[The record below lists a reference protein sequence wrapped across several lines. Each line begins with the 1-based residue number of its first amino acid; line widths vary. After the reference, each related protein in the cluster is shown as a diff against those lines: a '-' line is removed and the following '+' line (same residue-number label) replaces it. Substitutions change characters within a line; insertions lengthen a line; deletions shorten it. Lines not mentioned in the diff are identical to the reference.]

1 MNTKLINNLK
11 KSVVKVSSCLM
22 AACIAV
28 TIVGAEVNVSA
39 AEAET
44 TTTATTT
51 TATTTVKKVSLSK
64 PKLISATRYENS
76 DTHPFNKQTNTLVV
90 RWNAVKNAKQYQV
103 YVKGGKYKNWTKY
116 KTVNAKYTKCT
127 VTGLKRATEYTFK
140 VRAVNGTSYSA
151 FSGNQLLKTARMD
164 FDRAGWEAMCRIVYH
179 EVGQI
184 NNSTWDKPMVY
195 VSDCIVNRYSAAKY
209 YSGSNAWKSSYRNY
223 SNIQSIIYN
232 SGGFMSSAGLT
243 RDGATYAR
251 VPARVKNAVYSAVY
265 DVTSYKGIKHDYD
278 IYFWSNTSYR
288 PNSYK
293 VAYSYRIPWGYFNI
307 WRSYWG

>member
-1 MNTKLINNLK
+1 M
-11 KSVVKVSSCLM
+11 
-22 AACIAV
+22 
-28 TIVGAEVNVSA
+28 
-39 AEAET
+39 
-44 TTTATTT
+44 
-51 TATTTVKKVSLSK
+51 
-64 PKLISATRYENS
+64 
-76 DTHPFNKQTNTLVV
+76 
-90 RWNAVKNAKQYQV
+90 
-103 YVKGGKYKNWTKY
+103 YVKGGKYKSWTKY
-116 KTVNAKYTKCT
+116 KTVSAKYTKCT
-127 VTGLKRATEYTFK
+127 VTGLKRATNYTFK

-151 FSGNQLLKTARMD
+151 FSGNQMLKTARMD
-164 FDRAGWEAMCRIVYH
+164 FDQGGWEAMCRIVYH

-184 NNSTWDKPMVY
+184 NNSMWDKPMVY

-243 RDGATYAR
+243 RDGATYGR
-251 VPARVKNAVYSAVY
+251 VPARVKNAVYSAIYAV
-265 DVTSYKGIKHDYD
+265 DSYKGIKHDYD